1 MRRLVSGPNI
11 DYSLKELLKELKI
24 DLQNSQAVM
33 KSDLQ
38 TSQAANK
45 MDMKQFMDAQFYKL
59 LVSMSTIFIGSLAL
73 FESLGFYIH
82 FPWRKPGHVT
92 PPGS

>member
-1 MRRLVSGPNI
+1 
-11 DYSLKELLKELKI
+11 
-24 DLQNSQAVM
+24 M

-38 TSQAANK
+38 TSQTAMKSNLQTSQTANK

-73 FESLGFYIH
+73 FESLH
-82 FPWRKPGHVT
+82 RLL
-92 PPGS
+92 